1 MDKQAYINEVKLKL
15 TGGVLDI
22 EIDDATIGTLID
34 SAFREVQRYIDT
46 TKISGMISAAIEEEM
61 PFLKNN
67 SLLFDLVSYT
77 VLEDL
82 KTVQSVKNVLSC
94 IKKANA
100 KKVKEVFFKNGEI
113 SIQCLI

>member
-1 MDKQAYINEVKLKL
+1 MLSKEKRVKIEWIENESKEVSYQTNPIN
-15 TGGVLDI
+15 G
-22 EIDDATIGTLID
+22 
-34 SAFREVQRYIDT
+34 RYIDT

-100 KKVKEVFFKNGEI
+100 KKVKEVFFRNGEI